1 VCIGCCCA
9 KTGNDKMLSMRVGQV
24 APFRASRAPVRV
36 VSKPVVSSTS
46 GFLSG
51 MKLGMKEDGAPSA
64 QNLADFFGEIGVLI
78 LSLNALLQRV
88 R

>member
-1 VCIGCCCA
+1 
-9 KTGNDKMLSMRVGQV
+9 
-24 APFRASRAPVRV
+24 
-36 VSKPVVSSTS
+36 
-46 GFLSG
+46 